1 MMVISRVIIMVIRTV
16 RIIVVVGVVVLHH
29 SYGGVVRFVS
39 WGPWEQVPIADRFR
53 EREVR

>member
-1 MMVISRVIIMVIRTV
+1 MVICRVKIMVIRTV
-16 RIIVVVGVVVLHH
+16 RTIVVVGVVVLHH
-29 SYGGVVRFVS
+29 SYGGVVRCVG